1 MTTLSIILLAAGA
14 CLLAAG
20 LLVLALA
27 NRRRTTQLKRLMK
40 GRECPEEWGK
50 HASLL
55 RPWHEVATGL
65 CITLAIPVF
74 THFCLGDVATNL
86 VITLVGYVAGV
97 LCALG
102 AFSRQR
108 QDWMEL
114 GGSALE
120 AATLLRCLASFA
132 LGLLFLLWGAFS
144 IALALFLAFHG

>member
-1 MTTLSIILLAAGA
+1 MTTLSILLLVAGA

-20 LLVLALA
+20 MLVLALA
-27 NRRRTTQLKRLMK
+27 NRRRKTQLERLLK

-55 RPWHEVATGL
+55 RPWHEVVTGL

-74 THFCLGDVATNL
+74 THFCLGDVATAL
-86 VITLVGYVAGV
+86 VIALVGYAAGA

-114 GGSALE
+114 GGNALE

-144 IALALFLAFHG
+144 IALALFLVFHG